1 MGGIVSKF
9 ATLFLLAG
17 ALSAAAGPLTVNV
30 DCGPAAGPVSPRLYG
45 LMTEEINHSYDGG
58 LYAELV
64 RNRAFLDDAE
74 RPLHWSAVAATPAAV
89 ALSLDR
95 DQPPS
100 AAIPVSLK
108 LSVSGLPPGAWAG
121 VANEGYWG
129 IPIRPRTRY
138 RASFYGRTSAGS
150 PVNVRLALEDSGGTV
165 QWATAQTAL
174 TAEWKKYEFELTTG
188 DVSETA
194 QARLTLELDRSGAAW
209 FSLVSLFPPTWN
221 DRPNGLRIDLMQK
234 LVDLHPK
241 FLRFPGGNYVEGNT
255 IAERFDW
262 KKTVGPL
269 IDRPGHPSPW
279 GYRSTDGLGLL
290 EFLEWCEDMKAEP
303 VLAVFAGYA
312 LDGEVVPAGPG
323 LDRFVRDA
331 LDEIEYVTGGP
342 DTVWGSQRVRDGHPE
357 PFPLHF
363 VEIGNEDFFDKSNSY
378 NGRFTQFYDA
388 IKRRHPEL
396 QCISTVP
403 HTEPAA
409 KRVLDRTPDL
419 LDEHYYASHDSFLK
433 MAAGLYDDYD
443 RHAPKVFVGEWASYE
458 TAFPPWDHRSDRE
471 PPTPSF
477 WSALSDAAFMSELE
491 RNSDVVVMHC
501 YAPLFVNVNPGARQW
516 RPDLIGYDALR
527 SYGSPSYYAI
537 QLYSRH
543 VGDERLRLG
552 GDALQLYASA
562 TREAASGRVFLKLVN
577 SDAEAKPVR
586 LNFSGANFASAA
598 VLTLAGAPSDTNSMA
613 DPEQVIPRAGS
624 LNFTAGAADYV
635 LPPCTIAVV
644 TLTPAS
650 R

>member
-1 MGGIVSKF
+1 MSKIVAALLFSIALP
-9 ATLFLLAG
+9 AT
-17 ALSAAAGPLTVNV
+17 AAPLVVTV
-30 DCGPAAGPVSPRLYG
+30 DCGPAAGLVSPRLYG
-45 LMTEEINHSYDGG
+45 LMTEEINYSYDGG

-74 RPLHWSAVAATPAAV
+74 RPLHWSAVAAAPAAV

-95 DQPPS
+95 AGPPS

-108 LSVSGLPPGAWAG
+108 VSVSGLAPGSWAG

-129 IPIRPRTRY
+129 IPVRPRTRY
-138 RASFYGRTSAGS
+138 RASFYGRTSADS

-174 TAEWKKYEFELTTG
+174 TADWKKYDFELTTG
-188 DVSETA
+188 DVSETS
-194 QARLTLELDRSGAAW
+194 QARLSLELDRSGAAW

-221 DRPNGLRIDLMQK
+221 DRPNGLRVDIMQK

-255 IAERFDW
+255 IAEHFDW

-279 GYRSTDGLGLL
+279 GYRSTDGMGLL

-323 LDRFVRDA
+323 LDRFVQDA
-331 LDEIEYVTGGP
+331 VDEIEYVTGGP
-342 DTVWGSQRVRDGHPE
+342 DTVWGAQRARDGHPQ

-363 VEIGNEDFFDKSNSY
+363 VEIGNEDLFDKSNSY

-388 IKRRHPEL
+388 IKRRYPGL

-419 LDEHYYASHDSFLK
+419 LDEHYYASHESFLQ
-433 MAAGLYDDYD
+433 MAGGLYEDYD
-443 RHAPKVFVGEWASYE
+443 RRAPKVFVGEWASYE
-458 TAFPPWDHRSDRE
+458 TTFPPWDHRSDRE

-491 RNSDVVVMHC
+491 RNSDVIVMHC

-537 QLYSRH
+537 RMYSRH
-543 VGDERLRLG
+543 IGDERLRLG
-552 GDALQLYASA
+552 GDALRVYASA
-562 TREAASGRVFLKLVN
+562 TREAASGRVYLKLVN

-586 LNFSGANFASAA
+586 LNFPGGNFDSAA
-598 VLTLAGAPSDTNSMA
+598 VLTLSGNPSDTNSIE
-613 DPEQVIPRAGS
+613 DPERVVPRAGS
-624 LNFTAGAADYV
+624 LDFTGAAADYV
-635 LPPCTIAVV
+635 LPPRTVAVV
-644 TLTPAS
+644 TLTPTP